1 MPALLIY
8 ILVNIGFTLIVTKSK
23 IFKSIREY
31 LIKKSPNF
39 FGYWIKCPQCF
50 GFFAGV
56 VTSLIWFSP
65 TFSVI
70 PISIYIY
77 PILDRFGGMVGCIVE
92 DSRID
97 NCNQADGDG
106 EKQDRAQ

>member
-77 PILDRFGGMVGCIVE
+77 PILDGFLSSGCCYITHLLIKPL
-92 DSRID
+92 ID
-97 NCNQADGDG
+97 KYD
-106 EKQDRAQ
+106 